1 MLSIRYLCSLLWIS
15 CCTGFRPLVSNFR
28 NGLQLC
34 ASTTVILPLR
44 PTEETFPD
52 DYDAIAHADWFN
64 RRPLS
69 VVGRIAQITYEA
81 SGLLLTT
88 ITRSK
93 EKSTIAAAVRDS
105 MIRLGPSTVKIGQAL
120 AARGDLIGA
129 EGINQ
134 LQQLQDAI
142 PWTFTTEQAKNII
155 REDLLPSGEII
166 STTQRARVEQLL
178 SSLSETPIAAAS
190 IGQVYRAH
198 LPATATEEA
207 TDVAVKIQR
216 PALRETAAADF
227 YLARILASMLTGVGL
242 LRSVGVGAVDEYAT
256 RLFEEMD
263 YRNEAKN
270 LELFGTLYGGELVVS
285 CVTDSILSHTCLY
298 ILSHTL
304 KYTPI
309 HIQHRTQG
317 WEKIAI
323 VVVPV
328 FEMTIVV

>member
-1 MLSIRYLCSLLWIS
+1 MLYTLYICILLWIS
-15 CCTGFRPLVSNFR
+15 CCTGFRRLSTVR
-28 NGLQLC
+28 NGQQLC

-44 PTEETFPD
+44 STEETFPD

-64 RRPLS
+64 RRPMS

-81 SGLLLTT
+81 SSVLLTT
-88 ITRSK
+88 LTSSQ

-142 PWTFTTEQAKNII
+142 PWTFTTEQAKTII
-155 REDLLPSGEII
+155 REDLLPVGQII
-166 STTQRARVEQLL
+166 STEHRERVEQLL
-178 SSLSETPIAAAS
+178 SSMSETPIAAAS

-242 LRSVGVGAVDEYAT
+242 LRSDGVGAVDEYAT
-256 RLFEEMD
+256 RLFEEMN

-270 LELFGTLYGGELVVS
+270 LELFGALYGGELWVVLFLP
-285 CVTDSILSHTCLY
+285 CHVYSHTSFLVSRSHKP
-298 ILSHTL
+298 SHTSSH
-304 KYTPI
+304 TSTHI
-309 HIQHRTQG
+309 HM
-317 WEKIAI
+317 IARR
-323 VVVPV
+323 VGRG
-328 FEMTIVV
+328 